1 MKQNL
6 PVTTRHTEIPAGVTL
21 VSKTDLKGVI
31 TYANEAFVEASGYT
45 LDELLGRSHNIVR
58 HPDMPPAAFEDMWR
72 TLKNGKPWRG
82 IVKNRCK
89 DGGYY
94 WVDACVVPITRHDQ
108 VIGYMSVRKHAPAAT
123 IEAAQALYREMA
135 AGTFKPRARLPAWL
149 GIRSGMRAGSL
160 FVAFLMLAG
169 GALGIGGLRLAD
181 DALTQLYQAQLQ
193 PVAAIGKI
201 EARLSDSRATMLEI
215 RLARRESVAG
225 STDLDSQITKLR
237 ANRDEIHT
245 LLGQLTGMDAE
256 VAQQKEQLAAA
267 LTHYT
272 DDGLRLVEQAAAHD
286 DPAQVDQLVAQRVL
300 PLEQAAT
307 AAAVGLRNSLTVA
320 ARTEYEDTLDR
331 NARIRN
337 FAIAGIVFGLLVV
350 VLVGHMFIRG
360 IVNPLNASIRR
371 LNRIA
376 QGDLQGEIDLSG
388 TGESGQ
394 LNHAAA
400 VMQLHLKVMI
410 DEIALAARRIHR
422 HCATLNIALYEVT
435 EHSEEQHDRVYSAI
449 RSLDAAVAETSD
461 LSERAER
468 LMHLAAQSSAEGGE
482 GGGLAALAAD
492 TRELATATRLTAFGA
507 DEVASAM
514 RQVAELI
521 VDNRGE
527 AQRAWQASE
536 ELKRTAVEL
545 NQLVDYFEPAKT
557 TAAPGGTAGG
567 AGSTAAAAPSTI
579 AQTEA
584 AVQEPAATV

>member
-31 TYANEAFVEASGYT
+31 TYANEAFVEISGYT

-72 TLKNGKPWRG
+72 TLQSGKPWRG

-108 VIGYMSVRKHAPAAT
+108 VIGYMSVRKHATAAA
-123 IEAAQALYREMA
+123 IDAAQGLYLAMA
-135 AGTFKPRARLPAWL
+135 AGTFRPRARLPAWL

-169 GALGIGGLRLAD
+169 GALGIGGLTLAD

-215 RLARRESVAG
+215 RLARRERAQG
-225 STDLDSQITKLR
+225 SDPQALDSQITKLR
-237 ANRDEIHT
+237 ANRDEIHA
-245 LLGQLTGMDAE
+245 LLGQLTGMDAQ
-256 VAQQKEQLAAA
+256 VAAQKELLAAA

-272 DDGLRLVEQAAAHD
+272 DEGLRLVERAAAHD
-286 DPAQVDQLVAQRVL
+286 DPARVDQLVARSVL

-307 AAAVGLRNSLTVA
+307 AAAVGLRNALTVA
-320 ARTEYEDTLDR
+320 ARTAYEDTLDR

-350 VLVGHMFIRG
+350 ALVGHMFLRG

-468 LMHLAAQSSAEGGE
+468 LMHLAAAAQGE
-482 GGGLAALAAD
+482 GGGLALAAE

-507 DEVASAM
+507 DEVAGAM

-521 VDNRGE
+521 VENRGE

-545 NQLVDYFEPAKT
+545 NHLVDYFEPAKT
-557 TAAPGGTAGG
+557 AAATPGDTGTGTAA
-567 AGSTAAAAPSTI
+567 SAPRPV
-579 AQTEA
+579 ARQD
-584 AVQEPAATV
+584 AVSPEPAATV